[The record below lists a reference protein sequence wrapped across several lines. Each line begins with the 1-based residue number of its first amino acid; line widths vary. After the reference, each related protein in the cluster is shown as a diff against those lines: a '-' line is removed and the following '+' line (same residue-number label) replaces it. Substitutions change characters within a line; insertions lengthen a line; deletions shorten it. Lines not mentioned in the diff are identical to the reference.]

1 MKTVHSPSLGGIRI
15 TDDLFGHYVRLAAEK
30 ILPYQW
36 MVLNDAADDVEPS
49 HCIEHFRI
57 AAGEMEGIHNGPVF
71 CDTDAYKW
79 LEAVAY
85 CIESGSVEEFE
96 TIADEL
102 IDLIGRAQQPDGYL
116 NTWYTVVCPEKKW
129 ANLAEG
135 HELYCAGHLI
145 EAAAAYY
152 KATGKEKLLNI
163 AQKNADLIYRVFI
176 TEKHPGYPGHSE
188 IELAL
193 VKLYRI
199 TGKKQYLDLAAHF
212 IDERGKKPN
221 FLISELQQT
230 GNDRIFPEF
239 RDYDESYAQS
249 QTRPAEQTTAEGHA
263 VRAMYL
269 FSAMADIAAE
279 TGDRELEEACKRLW
293 KNVTEKR
300 MYITGGLGSSGHLER
315 FTCDYDL
322 PNDRM
327 YCESCASIGLIMFGK
342 RMAEMTGDASYY
354 DVVERALC
362 NTVLASLSMEGDRY
376 FYVNPL
382 EVHPENCMPG
392 TSMAHVKPVRQ
403 PWYHVACCPPNI
415 ARTLTSLGQYIYAVD
430 EKGIFINMLISSELQ
445 EDGLAIQLNNSLFM
459 NGKAVI
465 TGETDH
471 PALVRVRIPQ
481 WVNKPCVSID
491 GKSFMP
497 ETAGGYAIIPL
508 DTGSHRIE
516 LSGEIFPAILS
527 ANEEVYADT
536 GKIAIQ
542 YGPFIYCLEET
553 DNGKNLSSVSL
564 SPDAE
569 FQLGK
574 GAEALPGEMPVLKTK
589 GMRLRNQSSGKLY
602 DVPHFKYEP
611 FDLTAVPY
619 AVWGNRKPGEMT
631 VWIRALI

>member
-1 MKTVHSPSLGGIRI
+1 MKTVHSPSLGSIRI
-15 TDDLFGHYVRLAAEK
+15 KDDLFGHYVRLAAEK

-36 MVLNDAADDVEPS
+36 KVLNDAAADVEPS
-49 HCIEHFRI
+49 HCVEHFRI
-57 AAGEMEGIHNGPVF
+57 AAGEMKGVHYGPVF

-85 CIESGSVEEFE
+85 CIESGSAGEFE
-96 TIADEL
+96 IIADKL
-102 IDLIGRAQQPDGYL
+102 IELIGRAQQPDGYL

-129 ANLAEG
+129 TNLAEG

-152 KATGKEKLLNI
+152 NATGKEKLLNI

-221 FLISELQQT
+221 YLINELKQT
-230 GNDRIFPEF
+230 GEDRIFPEF

-249 QTRPAEQTTAEGHA
+249 QARPAEQTTAEGHA

-279 TGDRELEEACKRLW
+279 TGDCELEEACKRLW

-327 YCESCASIGLIMFGK
+327 YCESCASVGLIMFGK
-342 RMAEMTGDASYY
+342 RMAEMTGNASYY
-354 DVVERALC
+354 NEVERALC

-382 EVHPENCMPG
+382 EIHPENCLPG

-415 ARTLTSLGQYIYAVD
+415 ARTLTSLGQYIYAID
-430 EKGIFINMLISSELQ
+430 EKGIFINLLISSELQ
-445 EDGLAIQLNNSLFM
+445 EDGITVQLNNSFIKKEQLS
-459 NGKAVI
+459 V
-465 TGETDH
+465 TVRTDH
-471 PALVRVRIPQ
+471 PVLIRIRVPQ
-481 WVNKPCVSID
+481 WVSQTGCSVN
-491 GKSFMP
+491 GNSFLP
-497 ETAGGYAIIPL
+497 ETVGGYMVVLL
-508 DTGSHRIE
+508 DPGSHQIN
-516 LSGEIFPAILS
+516 LSGRICPVILS
-527 ANEEVYADT
+527 ADERVYADT
-536 GKIAIQ
+536 GKVAIQ
-542 YGPFIYCLEET
+542 YGPFIYCLEEI
-553 DNGKNLSSVSL
+553 DNGRNLSAVCL
-564 SPDAE
+564 SPDTE
-569 FQLGK
+569 FYMEK
-574 GAEALPGEMPVLKTK
+574 GPESLPGEMPVLKTK
-589 GMRLRNQSSGKLY
+589 GKRLRNQSSRLY
-602 DVPHFKYEP
+602 DVPHFKYEL
-611 FDLTAVPY
+611 FELTAVPY
-619 AVWGNRKPGEMT
+619 AVWGNREPGEMT

>member
-1 MKTVHSPSLGGIRI
+1 MKTVHSPSLGSIRI
-15 TDDLFGHYVRLAAEK
+15 KDDLFGHYVRLAAEK

-36 MVLNDAADDVEPS
+36 KVLNDAAADVEPS
-49 HCIEHFRI
+49 HCVEHFRI
-57 AAGEMEGIHNGPVF
+57 AAGEMKGVHYGPVF

-85 CIESGSVEEFE
+85 CIESGSAGEFE
-96 TIADEL
+96 IIADKL
-102 IDLIGRAQQPDGYL
+102 IELIGRAQQPDGYL

-129 ANLAEG
+129 TNLAEG

-152 KATGKEKLLNI
+152 NATGKEKLLNI

-221 FLISELQQT
+221 YLINELKQT
-230 GNDRIFPEF
+230 GEDRIFPEF

-249 QTRPAEQTTAEGHA
+249 QARPAEQTTAEGHA

-279 TGDRELEEACKRLW
+279 TGDCELEEACKRLW

-327 YCESCASIGLIMFGK
+327 YCESCASVGLIMFGK
-342 RMAEMTGDASYY
+342 RMAEMTGNASYY
-354 DVVERALC
+354 NEVERALC

-382 EVHPENCMPG
+382 EIHPENCLPG

-415 ARTLTSLGQYIYAVD
+415 ARTLTSLGQYIYAID
-430 EKGIFINMLISSELQ
+430 EKGIFINLLISSELQ
-445 EDGLAIQLNNSLFM
+445 EDGITVQLNNSFIKKGQLSVTVR
-459 NGKAVI
+459 A
-465 TGETDH
+465 DH
-471 PALVRVRIPQ
+471 PVLIRIRVPQ
-481 WVNKPCVSID
+481 WVSQTGCSVN
-491 GKSFMP
+491 GNSFLP
-497 ETAGGYAIIPL
+497 ETVGGYMVVPL
-508 DTGSHRIE
+508 DPGSHQIN
-516 LSGEIFPAILS
+516 LSGRICPVILS
-527 ANEEVYADT
+527 ADERVYADT
-536 GKIAIQ
+536 GKVAIQ
-542 YGPFIYCLEET
+542 YGPFIYCLEEI
-553 DNGKNLSSVSL
+553 DNGRNLSAVCL
-564 SPDAE
+564 SPDTE
-569 FQLGK
+569 FYMEK
-574 GAEALPGEMPVLKTK
+574 GPESLPGEMPVLKTK
-589 GMRLRNQSSGKLY
+589 GKRLRNQSSRLY
-602 DVPHFKYEP
+602 DVPHFKYEL
-611 FDLTAVPY
+611 FELTAVPY
-619 AVWGNRKPGEMT
+619 AVWGNREPGEMT

>member
-1 MKTVHSPSLGGIRI
+1 MKTVHSPSLGSIRI
-15 TDDLFGHYVRLAAEK
+15 KDDLFGHYVRLAAEK

-36 MVLNDAADDVEPS
+36 KVLNDAAADVEPS
-49 HCIEHFRI
+49 HCVEHFRI
-57 AAGEMEGIHNGPVF
+57 AAGEMKGVHYGPVF

-85 CIESGSVEEFE
+85 CIESGSAGEFE
-96 TIADEL
+96 IIADKL
-102 IDLIGRAQQPDGYL
+102 IELIGRAQQPDGYL

-129 ANLAEG
+129 TNLAEG

-152 KATGKEKLLNI
+152 NATGKEKLLNI

-221 FLISELQQT
+221 YLINELKQT
-230 GNDRIFPEF
+230 GEDRIFPEF

-249 QTRPAEQTTAEGHA
+249 QARPAEQTTAEGHA

-279 TGDRELEEACKRLW
+279 TGDCELEEAYKRLW

-300 MYITGGLGSSGHLER
+300 RYITGGLGSSGHLER

-327 YCESCASIGLIMFGK
+327 YCESCASVGLIMFGK
-342 RMAEMTGDASYY
+342 RMAEMTGNASYY
-354 DVVERALC
+354 NEVERALC

-382 EVHPENCMPG
+382 EIHPENCLPG

-415 ARTLTSLGQYIYAVD
+415 ARTLTSLGQYIYAID
-430 EKGIFINMLISSELQ
+430 EKGIFINLLISSELQ
-445 EDGLAIQLNNSLFM
+445 EDGITVQLNNSFIKKGQLS
-459 NGKAVI
+459 V
-465 TGETDH
+465 TVRTDH
-471 PALVRVRIPQ
+471 PVLIRIRVPQ
-481 WVNKPCVSID
+481 WVSQTGCSVN
-491 GKSFMP
+491 GNSFLP
-497 ETAGGYAIIPL
+497 ETVGGYMVVPL
-508 DTGSHRIE
+508 DPGSHQIN
-516 LSGEIFPAILS
+516 LSGRICPVILS
-527 ANEEVYADT
+527 ADERVYADT
-536 GKIAIQ
+536 GKVAIQ
-542 YGPFIYCLEET
+542 YGPFIYCLEEI
-553 DNGKNLSSVSL
+553 DNGRNLSAVCL
-564 SPDAE
+564 SPDTE
-569 FQLGK
+569 FYMEK
-574 GAEALPGEMPVLKTK
+574 GPESLPGEMPVLKTK
-589 GMRLRNQSSGKLY
+589 GKRLRNQSSRLY
-602 DVPHFKYEP
+602 DVPHFKYEL
-611 FDLTAVPY
+611 FELTAVPY
-619 AVWGNRKPGEMT
+619 AVWGNREPGEMT

>member
-1 MKTVHSPSLGGIRI
+1 MKTVHSPSLGSIRI
-15 TDDLFGHYVRLAAEK
+15 KDDLFGHYVRLAAEK

-36 MVLNDAADDVEPS
+36 KVLNDAAADVEPS
-49 HCIEHFRI
+49 HCVEHFRI
-57 AAGEMEGIHNGPVF
+57 AAGEMKGVHYGPVF

-85 CIESGSVEEFE
+85 CIESGSAGEFE
-96 TIADEL
+96 IIADKL
-102 IDLIGRAQQPDGYL
+102 IELIGRAQQPDGYL

-129 ANLAEG
+129 TNLAEG

-152 KATGKEKLLNI
+152 NATGKEKLLNI

-221 FLISELQQT
+221 YLINELKQT
-230 GNDRIFPEF
+230 GEDRIFPEF

-249 QTRPAEQTTAEGHA
+249 QARPAEQTTAEGHA

-279 TGDRELEEACKRLW
+279 TGDCELEEACKRLW

-327 YCESCASIGLIMFGK
+327 YCESCASVGLIMFGK
-342 RMAEMTGDASYY
+342 IMAEMTGNASYY
-354 DVVERALC
+354 NEVERALC

-382 EVHPENCMPG
+382 EIHPENCLPG

-415 ARTLTSLGQYIYAVD
+415 ARTLTSLGQYIYAID
-430 EKGIFINMLISSELQ
+430 EKGIFINLLISSELQ
-445 EDGLAIQLNNSLFM
+445 EDGITVQLNNSFIKKGQLS
-459 NGKAVI
+459 V
-465 TGETDH
+465 TVRTDH
-471 PALVRVRIPQ
+471 PVLIRIRVPQ
-481 WVNKPCVSID
+481 WVSQTGCSVN
-491 GKSFMP
+491 GNSFLP
-497 ETAGGYAIIPL
+497 ETVGGYMVVPL
-508 DTGSHRIE
+508 DPGSHQIN
-516 LSGEIFPAILS
+516 LSGRICPVILS
-527 ANEEVYADT
+527 ADERVYADT
-536 GKIAIQ
+536 GKVAIQ
-542 YGPFIYCLEET
+542 YGPFIYCLEEI
-553 DNGKNLSSVSL
+553 DNGRNLSAVCL
-564 SPDAE
+564 SPDTE
-569 FQLGK
+569 FYMEK
-574 GAEALPGEMPVLKTK
+574 GPESLPGEMPVLKTK
-589 GMRLRNQSSGKLY
+589 GKRLRNQSSRLY
-602 DVPHFKYEP
+602 DVPHFKYEL
-611 FDLTAVPY
+611 FELTAVPY
-619 AVWGNRKPGEMT
+619 AVWGNREPGEMT

>member
-1 MKTVHSPSLGGIRI
+1 MKTVHSPSLGSIRI
-15 TDDLFGHYVRLAAEK
+15 KDDLFGHYVRLAAEK

-36 MVLNDAADDVEPS
+36 KVLNDAAADVEPS
-49 HCIEHFRI
+49 HCVEHFRI
-57 AAGEMEGIHNGPVF
+57 AAGEMKGVHYGPVF

-85 CIESGSVEEFE
+85 CIESGSAGEFE
-96 TIADEL
+96 IIADKL
-102 IDLIGRAQQPDGYL
+102 IELIGRAQQPDGYL

-129 ANLAEG
+129 TNLAEG

-152 KATGKEKLLNI
+152 NATGKEKLLNI

-221 FLISELQQT
+221 YLINELKQT
-230 GNDRIFPEF
+230 GEDRIFPEF

-249 QTRPAEQTTAEGHA
+249 QARPAEQTTAEGHA

-279 TGDRELEEACKRLW
+279 TGDCELEEACKRLW

-327 YCESCASIGLIMFGK
+327 YCESCASVGLIMFGK
-342 RMAEMTGDASYY
+342 RMAEMTGNASYY
-354 DVVERALC
+354 NEVERALC

-382 EVHPENCMPG
+382 EIHPENCLPG

-415 ARTLTSLGQYIYAVD
+415 ARTLTSLGQYIYAID
-430 EKGIFINMLISSELQ
+430 EKGIFINLLISSELQ
-445 EDGLAIQLNNSLFM
+445 EDGITVQLNNSFIKKGQLS
-459 NGKAVI
+459 V
-465 TGETDH
+465 TVRTDH
-471 PALVRVRIPQ
+471 PVLIRIRVPQ
-481 WVNKPCVSID
+481 WVSQTGCSVN
-491 GKSFMP
+491 GNSFLP
-497 ETAGGYAIIPL
+497 ETVGGYMVVPL
-508 DTGSHRIE
+508 DPGSHQIN
-516 LSGEIFPAILS
+516 LSGRICPVILS
-527 ANEEVYADT
+527 ADERVYADT
-536 GKIAIQ
+536 GKVAIQ
-542 YGPFIYCLEET
+542 YGPFIYCLEEI
-553 DNGKNLSSVSL
+553 DNGRNLSAVCL
-564 SPDAE
+564 SPDTE
-569 FQLGK
+569 FYMEK
-574 GAEALPGEMPVLKTK
+574 GPESLPGEMPILKTK
-589 GMRLRNQSSGKLY
+589 GKRLRNQSSRLY
-602 DVPHFKYEP
+602 DVPHFKYEL
-611 FDLTAVPY
+611 FELTAVPY
-619 AVWGNRKPGEMT
+619 AVWGNREPGEMT

>member
-1 MKTVHSPSLGGIRI
+1 MKTVHSPSLGSIRI
-15 TDDLFGHYVRLAAEK
+15 KDDLFGHYVRLAAEK

-36 MVLNDAADDVEPS
+36 KVLNDAAADVEPS
-49 HCIEHFRI
+49 HCVEHFRI
-57 AAGEMEGIHNGPVF
+57 AAGEMKGVHYGPVF

-85 CIESGSVEEFE
+85 CIESGSAGEFE
-96 TIADEL
+96 IIADKL
-102 IDLIGRAQQPDGYL
+102 IELIGRAQQPDGYL

-129 ANLAEG
+129 TNLAEG
-135 HELYCAGHLI
+135 HELYCTGHLI

-152 KATGKEKLLNI
+152 NATGKEKLLNI

-221 FLISELQQT
+221 YLINELKQT
-230 GNDRIFPEF
+230 GEDRIFPEF

-249 QTRPAEQTTAEGHA
+249 QARPAEQTTAEGHA

-279 TGDRELEEACKRLW
+279 TGDCELEEACKRLW

-327 YCESCASIGLIMFGK
+327 YCESCASVGLIMFGK
-342 RMAEMTGDASYY
+342 RMAEMTGNASYY
-354 DVVERALC
+354 NEVERALC

-382 EVHPENCMPG
+382 EIHPENCLPG

-415 ARTLTSLGQYIYAVD
+415 ARTLTSLGQYIYAID
-430 EKGIFINMLISSELQ
+430 EKGIFINLLISSELQ
-445 EDGLAIQLNNSLFM
+445 EDGITVQLNNSFIKKGQLS
-459 NGKAVI
+459 V
-465 TGETDH
+465 TVRTDH
-471 PALVRVRIPQ
+471 PVLIRIRVPQ
-481 WVNKPCVSID
+481 WVSQTGCSVN
-491 GKSFMP
+491 GNSFLP
-497 ETAGGYAIIPL
+497 ETVGGYMVVPL
-508 DTGSHRIE
+508 DPGSHQIN
-516 LSGEIFPAILS
+516 LSGRICPVILS
-527 ANEEVYADT
+527 ADERVYADT
-536 GKIAIQ
+536 GKVAIQ
-542 YGPFIYCLEET
+542 YGPFIYCLEEI
-553 DNGKNLSSVSL
+553 DNGRNLSAVCL
-564 SPDAE
+564 SPDTE
-569 FQLGK
+569 FYMEK
-574 GAEALPGEMPVLKTK
+574 GPESLPGEMPVLKTK
-589 GMRLRNQSSGKLY
+589 GKRLRNQSSRLY
-602 DVPHFKYEP
+602 DVPHFKYEL
-611 FDLTAVPY
+611 FELTAVPY
-619 AVWGNRKPGEMT
+619 AVWGNREPGEMT

>member
-1 MKTVHSPSLGGIRI
+1 MKTVHSPSLGSIRI
-15 TDDLFGHYVRLAAEK
+15 KDDLFGHYVRLAAEK

-36 MVLNDAADDVEPS
+36 KVLNDAAADVEPS
-49 HCIEHFRI
+49 HCVEHFRI
-57 AAGEMEGIHNGPVF
+57 AAGEMKGVHYGPVF

-85 CIESGSVEEFE
+85 CIESGSAGEFE
-96 TIADEL
+96 IIADKL
-102 IDLIGRAQQPDGYL
+102 IELIGRAQQPDGYL

-129 ANLAEG
+129 TNLAEG

-152 KATGKEKLLNI
+152 NATGKEKLLNI

-221 FLISELQQT
+221 YLINELKQT
-230 GNDRIFPEF
+230 GEDRIFPEF

-249 QTRPAEQTTAEGHA
+249 QARPAEQTTAEGHA

-279 TGDRELEEACKRLW
+279 TGDCELEEACKRLW

-327 YCESCASIGLIMFGK
+327 YCESCASVGLIMFGK
-342 RMAEMTGDASYY
+342 RMAEMTGNASYY
-354 DVVERALC
+354 NEVERALC

-382 EVHPENCMPG
+382 EIHPENCLPG

-415 ARTLTSLGQYIYAVD
+415 ARTLTSLGQYIYAID
-430 EKGIFINMLISSELQ
+430 EKGIFINLLISSELQ
-445 EDGLAIQLNNSLFM
+445 EDGITVQLNNSFIKKGQLS
-459 NGKAVI
+459 V
-465 TGETDH
+465 TVRTDH
-471 PALVRVRIPQ
+471 PVLIRIRVPQ
-481 WVNKPCVSID
+481 WVSQTGCSVN
-491 GKSFMP
+491 GNSFLP
-497 ETAGGYAIIPL
+497 ETVGGYMVVPL
-508 DTGSHRIE
+508 DPGSHQIN
-516 LSGEIFPAILS
+516 LSGRICPVILS
-527 ANEEVYADT
+527 ADERVYADT
-536 GKIAIQ
+536 GKVAIQ
-542 YGPFIYCLEET
+542 YGPFIYCLEEI
-553 DNGKNLSSVSL
+553 DNGRNLSAVCL
-564 SPDAE
+564 SPDTE
-569 FQLGK
+569 FYMEK
-574 GAEALPGEMPVLKTK
+574 GPESLPGEMPVLKAK
-589 GMRLRNQSSGKLY
+589 GKRLRNQSSRLY
-602 DVPHFKYEP
+602 DVPHFKYEL
-611 FDLTAVPY
+611 FELTAVPY
-619 AVWGNRKPGEMT
+619 AVWGNREPGEMT

>member
-1 MKTVHSPSLGGIRI
+1 MKTVHSPSLGSIRI
-15 TDDLFGHYVRLAAEK
+15 KDDLFGHYVRLAAEK

-36 MVLNDAADDVEPS
+36 KVLNDAAADVEPS
-49 HCIEHFRI
+49 HCVEHFRI
-57 AAGEMEGIHNGPVF
+57 AAGEMKGVHYGPVF

-85 CIESGSVEEFE
+85 CIESGSAGEFE
-96 TIADEL
+96 IIADKL
-102 IDLIGRAQQPDGYL
+102 IELIGRAQQPDGYL

-129 ANLAEG
+129 TNLAEG

-152 KATGKEKLLNI
+152 NATGKEKLLNI

-221 FLISELQQT
+221 YLINELKQT
-230 GNDRIFPEF
+230 GEDRIFPEF

-249 QTRPAEQTTAEGHA
+249 QARPAEQTTAEGHA

-279 TGDRELEEACKRLW
+279 TGDCELEEACKRLW

-327 YCESCASIGLIMFGK
+327 YCESCASVGLIMFGK
-342 RMAEMTGDASYY
+342 RMAEMTGNASYY
-354 DVVERALC
+354 NEVERALC

-382 EVHPENCMPG
+382 EIHPENCWPG

-415 ARTLTSLGQYIYAVD
+415 ARTLTSLGQYIYAID
-430 EKGIFINMLISSELQ
+430 EKGIFINLLISSELQ
-445 EDGLAIQLNNSLFM
+445 EDGITVQLNNSFIKKGQLS
-459 NGKAVI
+459 V
-465 TGETDH
+465 TVRTDH
-471 PALVRVRIPQ
+471 PVLIRIRVPQ
-481 WVNKPCVSID
+481 WVSQTGCSVN
-491 GKSFMP
+491 GNSFLP
-497 ETAGGYAIIPL
+497 ETVGGYMVVPL
-508 DTGSHRIE
+508 DPGSHQIN
-516 LSGEIFPAILS
+516 LSGRICPVILS
-527 ANEEVYADT
+527 ADERVYADT
-536 GKIAIQ
+536 GKVAIQ
-542 YGPFIYCLEET
+542 YGPFIYCLEEI
-553 DNGKNLSSVSL
+553 DNGRNLSAVCL
-564 SPDAE
+564 SPDTE
-569 FQLGK
+569 FYMEK
-574 GAEALPGEMPVLKTK
+574 GPESLPGEMPVLKTK
-589 GMRLRNQSSGKLY
+589 GKRLRNQSSRLY
-602 DVPHFKYEP
+602 DVPHFKYEL
-611 FDLTAVPY
+611 FELTAVPY
-619 AVWGNRKPGEMT
+619 AVWGNREPGEMT

>member
-1 MKTVHSPSLGGIRI
+1 MKTVHSPSLGSIRI
-15 TDDLFGHYVRLAAEK
+15 KDDLFGHYVRLAAEK

-36 MVLNDAADDVEPS
+36 KVLNDAAADVEPS
-49 HCIEHFRI
+49 HCVEHFRI
-57 AAGEMEGIHNGPVF
+57 AAGEMKGVHYGPVF

-85 CIESGSVEEFE
+85 CIESGSAGEFE
-96 TIADEL
+96 IIADKL
-102 IDLIGRAQQPDGYL
+102 IELIGRAQQPDGYL

-129 ANLAEG
+129 TNLAEG

-152 KATGKEKLLNI
+152 NATGKEKLLNI

-221 FLISELQQT
+221 YLINELKQT
-230 GNDRIFPEF
+230 GEDRIFPEF

-249 QTRPAEQTTAEGHA
+249 QARPAEQTTAEGHA

-279 TGDRELEEACKRLW
+279 TGDCELEEACKRLW

-327 YCESCASIGLIMFGK
+327 YCESCASVGLIMFGK
-342 RMAEMTGDASYY
+342 RMAEMTGNASYY
-354 DVVERALC
+354 NEVERALC

-382 EVHPENCMPG
+382 EIHPENCLPG

-415 ARTLTSLGQYIYAVD
+415 ARTLTSLGQYIYAID
-430 EKGIFINMLISSELQ
+430 EKGIFINLLISSELQ
-445 EDGLAIQLNNSLFM
+445 EDGITVQLNNSFIKKGQLS
-459 NGKAVI
+459 V
-465 TGETDH
+465 TVRTDH
-471 PALVRVRIPQ
+471 PVLIRIRVPQ
-481 WVNKPCVSID
+481 WVSQTGCSVN
-491 GKSFMP
+491 GNSFLP
-497 ETAGGYAIIPL
+497 ETVGGYMVVPL
-508 DTGSHRIE
+508 DPGSHQIN
-516 LSGEIFPAILS
+516 LSGRICPVILS
-527 ANEEVYADT
+527 ADERVYADT
-536 GKIAIQ
+536 GKVAIQ
-542 YGPFIYCLEET
+542 YGPFIYCLEEI
-553 DNGKNLSSVSL
+553 DNGKNLSAICL
-564 SPDAE
+564 SPDTE
-569 FQLGK
+569 LYLEK
-574 GAEALPGEMPVLKTK
+574 GPEELPGEMPVLKTK
-589 GMRLRNQSSGKLY
+589 GKRLRNQSSRLY
-602 DVPHFKYEP
+602 DVPHFKYEL
-611 FDLTAVPY
+611 FELTAVPY
-619 AVWGNRKPGEMT
+619 AVWGNREPGEMT

>member
-1 MKTVHSPSLGGIRI
+1 MKTVHSPSLGSIRI
-15 TDDLFGHYVRLAAEK
+15 KDDLFGHYVRLAAEK

-36 MVLNDAADDVEPS
+36 KVLNDAATDVEPS

-57 AAGEMEGIHNGPVF
+57 AAGEMKGVHYGPVF

-85 CIESGSVEEFE
+85 CIESGSAGEFE
-96 TIADEL
+96 IIADKL
-102 IDLIGRAQQPDGYL
+102 IELIGRAQQPDGYL

-129 ANLAEG
+129 TNLAEG

-152 KATGKEKLLNI
+152 NATGKEKLLNI

-221 FLISELQQT
+221 YLINELKQT
-230 GNDRIFPEF
+230 GEDRIFPEF

-249 QTRPAEQTTAEGHA
+249 QARPAEQTTAEGHA

-279 TGDRELEEACKRLW
+279 TGDCELEEACKRLW

-327 YCESCASIGLIMFGK
+327 YCESCASVGLIMFGK
-342 RMAEMTGDASYY
+342 RMAEMTGNASYY
-354 DVVERALC
+354 NEVERALC

-382 EVHPENCMPG
+382 EIHPENCLPG

-415 ARTLTSLGQYIYAVD
+415 ARTLTSLGQYIYAID
-430 EKGIFINMLISSELQ
+430 EKGIFINLLISSELQ
-445 EDGLAIQLNNSLFM
+445 EDGITVQLNNSFIKKGQLS
-459 NGKAVI
+459 V
-465 TGETDH
+465 TVRTDH
-471 PALVRVRIPQ
+471 PVLIRIRVPQ
-481 WVNKPCVSID
+481 WVSQTGCSVN
-491 GKSFMP
+491 GNSFLP
-497 ETAGGYAIIPL
+497 ETVGGYMVVPL
-508 DTGSHRIE
+508 DPGSHQIN
-516 LSGEIFPAILS
+516 LSGRICPVILS
-527 ANEEVYADT
+527 ADERVYADT
-536 GKIAIQ
+536 GKVAIQ
-542 YGPFIYCLEET
+542 YGPFIYCLEEI
-553 DNGKNLSSVSL
+553 DNGRNLSAVCL
-564 SPDAE
+564 SPDTE
-569 FQLGK
+569 FYMEK
-574 GAEALPGEMPVLKTK
+574 GPESLPGEMPVLKTK
-589 GMRLRNQSSGKLY
+589 GKRLRNQSSRLY
-602 DVPHFKYEP
+602 DVPHFKYEL
-611 FDLTAVPY
+611 FELTAVPY
-619 AVWGNRKPGEMT
+619 AVWGNREPGEMT

>member
-1 MKTVHSPSLGGIRI
+1 MKTVHSPSLGSIRI
-15 TDDLFGHYVRLAAEK
+15 KDDLFGHYVRLAAEK

-36 MVLNDAADDVEPS
+36 KVLNDAAADVEPS
-49 HCIEHFRI
+49 HCVEHFRI
-57 AAGEMEGIHNGPVF
+57 AAGEMKGVHYGPVF

-85 CIESGSVEEFE
+85 CIESGSAGEFE
-96 TIADEL
+96 IIADKL
-102 IDLIGRAQQPDGYL
+102 IELIGRAQQPDGYL

-129 ANLAEG
+129 TNLAEG

-152 KATGKEKLLNI
+152 NATGKEKLLNI

-221 FLISELQQT
+221 YLINELKQT
-230 GNDRIFPEF
+230 GEDRIFPEF

-249 QTRPAEQTTAEGHA
+249 QARPAEQTTAEGHA

-279 TGDRELEEACKRLW
+279 TGDCELEEACKRLW

-327 YCESCASIGLIMFGK
+327 YCESCASVGLIMFGK
-342 RMAEMTGDASYY
+342 RMAEMTGNASYY
-354 DVVERALC
+354 NEVERALC

-382 EVHPENCMPG
+382 EIHPENCLPG

-415 ARTLTSLGQYIYAVD
+415 ARTLTSLGQYIYAID
-430 EKGIFINMLISSELQ
+430 EKGIFINLLISSELQ
-445 EDGLAIQLNNSLFM
+445 EDGITVQLNNSFIKKGQLS
-459 NGKAVI
+459 V
-465 TGETDH
+465 TVRTDH
-471 PALVRVRIPQ
+471 PVLIRIRVPQ
-481 WVNKPCVSID
+481 WVSQTGCSVN
-491 GKSFMP
+491 GNSFLP
-497 ETAGGYAIIPL
+497 ETVGGYMVVPL
-508 DTGSHRIE
+508 DPGSHQIN
-516 LSGEIFPAILS
+516 LSGRICPVILS
-527 ANEEVYADT
+527 ADERVYADT
-536 GKIAIQ
+536 GKVAIQ
-542 YGPFIYCLEET
+542 YGPFIYCLEEI
-553 DNGKNLSSVSL
+553 DNGRNLSAVCL
-564 SPDAE
+564 SPDTE
-569 FQLGK
+569 FYMEK
-574 GAEALPGEMPVLKTK
+574 GPESLPGEMPVLKTK
-589 GMRLRNQSSGKLY
+589 GKRLRNQSSRLY
-602 DVPHFKYEP
+602 DVPHFKYEL
-611 FDLTAVPY
+611 FELTAVPY
-619 AVWGNRKPGEMT
+619 AVWGNREPGEMT

>member
-1 MKTVHSPSLGGIRI
+1 MKTVHSPSLGSIRI
-15 TDDLFGHYVRLAAEK
+15 KDDLFGHYVRLAAEK

-36 MVLNDAADDVEPS
+36 KVLNDAAADVEPS
-49 HCIEHFRI
+49 HCVEHFRI
-57 AAGEMEGIHNGPVF
+57 AAGEMKGVHYGPVF

-85 CIESGSVEEFE
+85 CIESGSAGEFE
-96 TIADEL
+96 IIADKL
-102 IDLIGRAQQPDGYL
+102 IELIGRAQQPDGYL

-129 ANLAEG
+129 TNLAEG

-152 KATGKEKLLNI
+152 NATGKEKLLNI

-221 FLISELQQT
+221 YLINELKQT
-230 GNDRIFPEF
+230 GEDRIFPEF

-249 QTRPAEQTTAEGHA
+249 QARPAEQTTAEGHA

-279 TGDRELEEACKRLW
+279 TGDCELEEACKRLW

-327 YCESCASIGLIMFGK
+327 YCESCASVGLIMFGK
-342 RMAEMTGDASYY
+342 RMAEMTGNASYY
-354 DVVERALC
+354 NEVERALC

-382 EVHPENCMPG
+382 EIHPENCLPG

-415 ARTLTSLGQYIYAVD
+415 ARTLTSLGQYIYAID
-430 EKGIFINMLISSELQ
+430 EKGIFINLLISSELQ
-445 EDGLAIQLNNSLFM
+445 EDGITVQLNNSFIKKEQLS
-459 NGKAVI
+459 V
-465 TGETDH
+465 TVRTDH
-471 PALVRVRIPQ
+471 PVLIRIRVPQ
-481 WVNKPCVSID
+481 WVSQTGCSVN
-491 GKSFMP
+491 GNSFLP
-497 ETAGGYAIIPL
+497 ETVGGYMVVPL
-508 DTGSHRIE
+508 DPGSHQINLTGRIC
-516 LSGEIFPAILS
+516 PQILS
-527 ANEEVYADT
+527 ADERVYADT
-536 GKIAIQ
+536 GKVAIQ
-542 YGPFIYCLEET
+542 YGPFIYCLEEI
-553 DNGKNLSSVSL
+553 DNGRNLSAVCL
-564 SPDAE
+564 SPDTE
-569 FQLGK
+569 FYMEK
-574 GAEALPGEMPVLKTK
+574 GPESLPGEMPVLKTK
-589 GMRLRNQSSGKLY
+589 GKRLRNQSSRLY
-602 DVPHFKYEP
+602 DVPHFKYEL
-611 FDLTAVPY
+611 FELTAVPY
-619 AVWGNRKPGEMT
+619 AVWGNREPGEMT

>member
-1 MKTVHSPSLGGIRI
+1 MKTVHSPSLGSIRI
-15 TDDLFGHYVRLAAEK
+15 KDDLFGHYVRLAAEK

-36 MVLNDAADDVEPS
+36 KVLNDAAADVEPS
-49 HCIEHFRI
+49 HCVEHFRI
-57 AAGEMEGIHNGPVF
+57 AAGEMKGVHYGPVF

-85 CIESGSVEEFE
+85 CIESGSAGEFE
-96 TIADEL
+96 IIADKL
-102 IDLIGRAQQPDGYL
+102 IELIGRAQQPDGYL

-129 ANLAEG
+129 TNLAEG

-152 KATGKEKLLNI
+152 NATRKEKLLNI

-221 FLISELQQT
+221 YLINELKQT
-230 GNDRIFPEF
+230 GEDRIFPEF

-249 QTRPAEQTTAEGHA
+249 QARPAEQTTAEGHA

-279 TGDRELEEACKRLW
+279 TGDCELEEACKRLW

-327 YCESCASIGLIMFGK
+327 YCESCASVGLIMFGK
-342 RMAEMTGDASYY
+342 RMAEMTGNASYY
-354 DVVERALC
+354 NEVERALC

-382 EVHPENCMPG
+382 EIHPENCLPG

-415 ARTLTSLGQYIYAVD
+415 ARTLTSLGQYIYAID
-430 EKGIFINMLISSELQ
+430 EKGIFINLLISSELQ
-445 EDGLAIQLNNSLFM
+445 EDGITVQLNNSFIKKGQLS
-459 NGKAVI
+459 V
-465 TGETDH
+465 TVRTDH
-471 PALVRVRIPQ
+471 PVLIRIRVPQ
-481 WVNKPCVSID
+481 WVSQTGCSVN
-491 GKSFMP
+491 GNSFLP
-497 ETAGGYAIIPL
+497 ETVGGYMVVPL
-508 DTGSHRIE
+508 DPGSHQIN
-516 LSGEIFPAILS
+516 LSGRICPVILS
-527 ANEEVYADT
+527 ADERVYADT
-536 GKIAIQ
+536 GKVAIQ
-542 YGPFIYCLEET
+542 YGPFIYCLEEI
-553 DNGKNLSSVSL
+553 DNGRNLSAVCL
-564 SPDAE
+564 SPDTE
-569 FQLGK
+569 FYMEK
-574 GAEALPGEMPVLKTK
+574 GPESLPGEMPVLKTK
-589 GMRLRNQSSGKLY
+589 GKRLRNQSSRLY
-602 DVPHFKYEP
+602 DVPHFKYEL
-611 FDLTAVPY
+611 FELTAVPY
-619 AVWGNRKPGEMT
+619 AVWGNREPGEMT

>member
-1 MKTVHSPSLGGIRI
+1 MKTVHSPSLGSIRI
-15 TDDLFGHYVRLAAEK
+15 KDDLFGHYVRLAAEK

-36 MVLNDAADDVEPS
+36 KVLNDAAADVEPS
-49 HCIEHFRI
+49 HCVEHFRI
-57 AAGEMEGIHNGPVF
+57 AAGEMKGVHYGPVF

-85 CIESGSVEEFE
+85 CIESGSAGEFE
-96 TIADEL
+96 IIADKL
-102 IDLIGRAQQPDGYL
+102 IELIGRAQQPDGYL

-129 ANLAEG
+129 TNLAEG

-152 KATGKEKLLNI
+152 NATGKEKLLNI

-221 FLISELQQT
+221 YLINELKQT
-230 GNDRIFPEF
+230 GEDRIFPEF

-249 QTRPAEQTTAEGHA
+249 QARPAEQTTAEGHA

-279 TGDRELEEACKRLW
+279 TGDCELEEACKRLW

-327 YCESCASIGLIMFGK
+327 YCESCASVGLIMFGK
-342 RMAEMTGDASYY
+342 RMAEMTGNASYY
-354 DVVERALC
+354 NEVERALC

-382 EVHPENCMPG
+382 EIHPENCLPG

-415 ARTLTSLGQYIYAVD
+415 ARTLTSLGQYIYAID
-430 EKGIFINMLISSELQ
+430 EKGIFINLLISSELQ
-445 EDGLAIQLNNSLFM
+445 EDGITVQLNNSFIKKGQLS
-459 NGKAVI
+459 V
-465 TGETDH
+465 TVRTDH
-471 PALVRVRIPQ
+471 PVLIRIRVPQ
-481 WVNKPCVSID
+481 WVSQTGCSVN
-491 GKSFMP
+491 GNSFLP
-497 ETAGGYAIIPL
+497 ETVGGYMVVPL
-508 DTGSHRIE
+508 DPGSHQINLTGRIC
-516 LSGEIFPAILS
+516 PQILS
-527 ANEEVYADT
+527 ADERVYADT
-536 GKIAIQ
+536 GKVAIQ
-542 YGPFIYCLEET
+542 YGPFIYCLEEI
-553 DNGKNLSSVSL
+553 DNGRNLSAVCL
-564 SPDAE
+564 SPDTE
-569 FQLGK
+569 FYMEK
-574 GAEALPGEMPVLKTK
+574 GPESLPGEMPVLKTK
-589 GMRLRNQSSGKLY
+589 GKRLRNQSSRLY
-602 DVPHFKYEP
+602 DVPHFKYEL
-611 FDLTAVPY
+611 FELTAVPY
-619 AVWGNRKPGEMT
+619 AVWGNREPGEMT

>member
-1 MKTVHSPSLGGIRI
+1 MKTVHSPSLGSIRI
-15 TDDLFGHYVRLAAEK
+15 KDDLFGHYVRLAAEK

-36 MVLNDAADDVEPS
+36 KVLNDAAADVEPS
-49 HCIEHFRI
+49 HCVEHFRI
-57 AAGEMEGIHNGPVF
+57 AAGEMKGVHYGPVF

-85 CIESGSVEEFE
+85 CIESGSAGEFE
-96 TIADEL
+96 IIADKL
-102 IDLIGRAQQPDGYL
+102 IELIGRAQQPDGYL

-129 ANLAEG
+129 TNLAEG

-152 KATGKEKLLNI
+152 NATGKEKLLNI

-221 FLISELQQT
+221 YLINELKQT
-230 GNDRIFPEF
+230 GEDRIFPEF

-249 QTRPAEQTTAEGHA
+249 QARPAEQTTAEGHA

-279 TGDRELEEACKRLW
+279 TGDCELEEACKRLW

-327 YCESCASIGLIMFGK
+327 YCESCASVGLIMFGK
-342 RMAEMTGDASYY
+342 RMAEMTGNASYY
-354 DVVERALC
+354 NEVERALC
-362 NTVLASLSMEGDRY
+362 NTVLASLSMEGNRY

-382 EVHPENCMPG
+382 EIHPENCLPG

-415 ARTLTSLGQYIYAVD
+415 ARTLTSLGQYIYAID
-430 EKGIFINMLISSELQ
+430 EKGIFINLLISSELQ
-445 EDGLAIQLNNSLFM
+445 EDGITVQLNNSFIKKGQLS
-459 NGKAVI
+459 V
-465 TGETDH
+465 TVRTDH
-471 PALVRVRIPQ
+471 PVLIRIRVPQ
-481 WVNKPCVSID
+481 WVSQTGCSVN
-491 GKSFMP
+491 GNSFLP
-497 ETAGGYAIIPL
+497 ETVGGYMVVPL
-508 DTGSHRIE
+508 DPGSHQIN
-516 LSGEIFPAILS
+516 LSGRICPVILS
-527 ANEEVYADT
+527 ADERVYADT
-536 GKIAIQ
+536 GKVAIQ
-542 YGPFIYCLEET
+542 YGPFIYCLEEI
-553 DNGKNLSSVSL
+553 DNGRNLSAVCL
-564 SPDAE
+564 SPDTE
-569 FQLGK
+569 FYMEK
-574 GAEALPGEMPVLKTK
+574 GPESLPGEMPVLKTK
-589 GMRLRNQSSGKLY
+589 GKRLRNQSSRLY
-602 DVPHFKYEP
+602 DVPHFKYEL
-611 FDLTAVPY
+611 FELTAVPY
-619 AVWGNRKPGEMT
+619 AVWGNREPGEMT

>member
-1 MKTVHSPSLGGIRI
+1 MKTVHSPFLGSIRI
-15 TDDLFGHYVRLAAEK
+15 KDDLFGHYVRLAAEK

-36 MVLNDAADDVEPS
+36 KVLNDAAADVEPS
-49 HCIEHFRI
+49 HCVEHFRI
-57 AAGEMEGIHNGPVF
+57 AAGEMKGVHYGPVF

-85 CIESGSVEEFE
+85 CIESGSAGEFE
-96 TIADEL
+96 IIADKL
-102 IDLIGRAQQPDGYL
+102 IELIGRAQQPDGYL

-129 ANLAEG
+129 TNLAEG

-152 KATGKEKLLNI
+152 NATGKEKLLNI

-221 FLISELQQT
+221 YLINELKQT
-230 GNDRIFPEF
+230 GEDRIFPEF

-249 QTRPAEQTTAEGHA
+249 QARPAEQTTAEGHA

-279 TGDRELEEACKRLW
+279 TGDCELEEACKRLW

-327 YCESCASIGLIMFGK
+327 YCESCASVGLIMFGK
-342 RMAEMTGDASYY
+342 RMAEMTGNASYY
-354 DVVERALC
+354 NEVERALC

-382 EVHPENCMPG
+382 EIHPENCLPG

-415 ARTLTSLGQYIYAVD
+415 ARTLTSLGQYIYAID
-430 EKGIFINMLISSELQ
+430 EKGIFINLLISSELQ
-445 EDGLAIQLNNSLFM
+445 EDGITVQLNNSFIKKGQLS
-459 NGKAVI
+459 V
-465 TGETDH
+465 TVRTDH
-471 PALVRVRIPQ
+471 PVLIRIRVPQ
-481 WVNKPCVSID
+481 WVSQTGCSVN
-491 GKSFMP
+491 GNSFLP
-497 ETAGGYAIIPL
+497 ETVGGYMVVPL
-508 DTGSHRIE
+508 DPGSHQIN
-516 LSGEIFPAILS
+516 LSGRICPVILS
-527 ANEEVYADT
+527 ADERVYADT
-536 GKIAIQ
+536 GKVAIQ
-542 YGPFIYCLEET
+542 YGPFIYCLEEI
-553 DNGKNLSSVSL
+553 DNGRNLSAVCL
-564 SPDAE
+564 SPDTE
-569 FQLGK
+569 FYMEK
-574 GAEALPGEMPVLKTK
+574 GPESLPGEMPVLKTK
-589 GMRLRNQSSGKLY
+589 GKRLRNQSSRLY
-602 DVPHFKYEP
+602 DVPHFKYEL
-611 FDLTAVPY
+611 FELTAVPY
-619 AVWGNRKPGEMT
+619 AVWGNREPGEMT